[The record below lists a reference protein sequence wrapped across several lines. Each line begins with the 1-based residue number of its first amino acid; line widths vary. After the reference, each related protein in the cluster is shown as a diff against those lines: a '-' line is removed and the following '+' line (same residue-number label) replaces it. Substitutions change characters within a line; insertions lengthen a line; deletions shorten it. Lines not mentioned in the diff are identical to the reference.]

1 MSDGQRTSPQEF
13 QASVT
18 AVLGGF
24 VTASCLKWTP
34 AEDAQYWAGA
44 ASLIVPIIGYL
55 VAKWFSYIDEPDG
68 LTRYKARLKR
78 DLAHQKKMLK
88 DKNVSSK
95 VKEDIQKAYEATL
108 VKLATANQ
116 DYTDQGLVVEEK
128 M

>member
-1 MSDGQRTSPQEF
+1 
-13 QASVT
+13 
-18 AVLGGF
+18 
-24 VTASCLKWTP
+24 
-34 AEDAQYWAGA
+34 
-44 ASLIVPIIGYL
+44 

-78 DLAHQKKMLK
+78 DLAHQRKMLK

-116 DYTDQGLVVEEK
+116 DYTDQGLVVE
-128 M
+128 